1 MADFLPFSTEPR
13 KAPKLDDPGK
23 YWTAMLLPFL
33 QEISPFFLKW
43 KMNFLS
49 HRFLGARVD
58 RFLEVR
64 LVASWDG
71 SYGMATGS
79 GFCSS
84 TGQDQTGTPAI
95 NQVPRCWLQRCLT
108 CFFFD
113 PCKILTK
120 CFLFGFNGWFNHYI
134 YIYSWLILFLFE
146 SSGNQTS
153 FCGVLLSVHVKK
165 ARSGVASFLKT
176 GLVTKWLWGKG

>member
-1 MADFLPFSTEPR
+1 MADFLPFSTEPC

-71 SYGMATGS
+71 SYGMTTGS

-113 PCKILTK
+113 PCKNLTK

-134 YIYSWLILFLFE
+134 YIYMLAPPPHEPTFLCCLHCKRLE
-146 SSGNQTS
+146 SFRDFAWFG
-153 FCGVLLSVHVKK
+153 FLMVWMWCGVNFWAFRKH
-165 ARSGVASFLKT
+165 
-176 GLVTKWLWGKG
+176 W